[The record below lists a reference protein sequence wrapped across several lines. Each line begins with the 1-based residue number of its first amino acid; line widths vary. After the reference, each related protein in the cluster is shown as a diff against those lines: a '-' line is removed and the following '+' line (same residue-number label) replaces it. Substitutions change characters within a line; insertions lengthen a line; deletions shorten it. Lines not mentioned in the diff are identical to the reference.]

1 MEYPYT
7 GREMLDFYVANG
19 GNILFSIYQPSLAFE
34 LNSSYPGQFCRNHFH
49 ERHAGDRQRRLFQ
62 RGPFQK
68 SCSLVNGY
76 PAIEVDPDKTNA
88 SFNHH
93 IIRVE
98 GMNTDG
104 QSTAIYDYGSDYAD
118 DSAQGALNGM
128 RVGILNQRGSGKAVT
143 LSFPLYNMY
152 ASQARALVRHVFTT
166 EFGEFASSSDDPSAP
181 STPALMLEAPHPN
194 PFSASTALR
203 LSVKNPSLPVS
214 VTIYNQ
220 RGQMVRKLFR
230 VKAEANVLSGDGND
244 DDGRP

>member
-1 MEYPYT
+1 
-7 GREMLDFYVANG
+7 
-19 GNILFSIYQPSLAFE
+19 
-34 LNSSYPGQFCRNHFH
+34 
-49 ERHAGDRQRRLFQ
+49 
-62 RGPFQK
+62 
-68 SCSLVNGY
+68 
-76 PAIEVDPDKTNA
+76 
-88 SFNHH
+88 
-93 IIRVE
+93 
-98 GMNTDG
+98 
-104 QSTAIYDYGSDYAD
+104 
-118 DSAQGALNGM
+118 LNGM

-230 VKAEANVLSGDGND
+230 GEGQKQNVLSWDGKD
-244 DDGRP
+244 DDGRPVSSGIYLINASQGKTSVSRKLVLIK